1 MLTERSEHLMV
12 ERIAVR
18 KLAGNTPVLSGF
30 ARGSLLLVKLIEA
43 AQTQEEPTA
52 LYLDFQ
58 GVAVATSSYL
68 RAGVLGFRDHCVKA
82 RSNIFPVVA
91 NANADIIEELRIAL
105 EGRNDAVVVCDLNKN
120 GRASEKRI
128 VGSLD
133 DKQRRTLDLVAQEGE
148 VDAQTLEKNYKKV
161 EPIGATGW
169 NNRLANLAEK
179 ALLIESRR
187 GRGKE
192 YRYVMELT

>member
-1 MLTERSEHLMV
+1 MADQ
-12 ERIAVR
+12 IFIK

-30 ARGSLLLVKLIEA
+30 ARGSLLLGKLTETVQIK
-43 AQTQEEPTA
+43 EEPTA
-52 LYLDFQ
+52 VYLDFQ
-58 GVAVATSSYL
+58 GVEVATSSYL
-68 RAGVLGFRDHCVKA
+68 RAGVLGFRDYCVKQ
-82 RSNIFPVVA
+82 RLNIFPIVA
-91 NANADIIEELRIAL
+91 NANSEIVEELRIAL
-105 EGRNDAVVVCDLNKN
+105 EGRNDAVVVCNVGKN
-120 GRASEKRI
+120 GRVSEKRI

-133 DKQRRTLDLVAQEGE
+133 EKQRRTLDLVAQEGK

-192 YRYVMELT
+192 YRFVMELT